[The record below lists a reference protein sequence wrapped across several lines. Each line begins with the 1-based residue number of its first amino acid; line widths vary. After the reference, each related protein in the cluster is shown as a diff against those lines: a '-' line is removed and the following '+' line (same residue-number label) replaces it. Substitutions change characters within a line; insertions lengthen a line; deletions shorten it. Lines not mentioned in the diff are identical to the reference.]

1 MTTVTTPQRQAS
13 TDSSNQFGLNMSEY
27 RIKPVTA
34 LGGSIKL
41 KDELKVSF
49 HIAGI
54 PEGG

>member
-1 MTTVTTPQRQAS
+1 LRGE
-13 TDSSNQFGLNMSEY
+13 FGLHMSEY

-41 KDELKVSF
+41 KDELKGSF
-49 HIAGI
+49 DIAGI